1 MTEAQT
7 LMADPLAGWIAA
19 AWLAVLFAHAGL
31 AKLADLA
38 LFEQH
43 LAAYH
48 LPDALRAALLR
59 ALPVAELA
67 VAAALLSPWR
77 TAGAL
82 AAAALLL
89 SYAAAMALH
98 LAQGLALD
106 CGCGGEP
113 LPVSW
118 ALVARNAVL
127 AALAGIA
134 GAPHAARAL
143 GLGDFAVVAASVP
156 LAALLYAAFN
166 ELLRHQVG
174 ARMKRI

>member
-1 MTEAQT
+1 MTEA
-7 LMADPLAGWIAA
+7 LLADPLAGWIAA
-19 AWLAVLFAHAGL
+19 AWLAVLFAHAGV

-48 LPDALRAALLR
+48 LPEALRQALLR
-59 ALPVAELA
+59 LLPAAELA

-77 TAGAL
+77 AWGAL
-82 AAAALLL
+82 AAAWLLL
-89 SYAAAMALH
+89 AYAAAMAWH
-98 LAQGLALD
+98 LARGLALD

-118 ALVARNAVL
+118 ALVVRNAVL
-127 AALAGIA
+127 AGLAGAA
-134 GAPHAARAL
+134 GAPHASRAL
-143 GLGDFAVVAASVP
+143 GLGDFAVVATSVP

-166 ELLRHQVG
+166 QLLRHQVG
-174 ARMKRI
+174 ARMKGI

>member
-1 MTEAQT
+1 MTEA
-7 LMADPLAGWIAA
+7 LLADPLAGWIAS
-19 AWLAVLFAHAGL
+19 AWLAVLFAHAAV
-31 AKLADLA
+31 AKWGDLA

-48 LPDALRAALLR
+48 LPDGLR
-59 ALPVAELA
+59 ALLLRVLPLLELA
-67 VAAALLSPWR
+67 TAAALLSPWR
-77 TAGAL
+77 VAGAAL
-82 AAAALLL
+82 AATLLL
-89 SYAAAMALH
+89 AYGAAMAWH

-118 ALVARNAVL
+118 ALVARNAAL
-127 AALAGIA
+127 AALALPA
-134 GAPHAARAL
+134 AAPHAERAL

-174 ARMKRI
+174 ARMRRI